1 MTNSTL
7 LTRYWP
13 SSAIRNHPSGM
24 RPEFQSESRSS
35 STAKCADSCPDEGI
49 TSPEAATF
57 IDDNGVGVGSAG
69 AAVGML
75 VSALPVTAAGEAA
88 AAVTVGWAGAGLG
101 VQAAA
106 AHSANNPIAAM
117 QQFFISIS
125 LAGWG
130 SDPPARYGPIL
141 VGGFCR
147 VITEVCRPASFGTE
161 RLILGALSWTPPNS
175 PAFLMIPTERTSE
188 ETLRPSSAAEGIRQQ
203 CAHGRAAEIAGCI
216 TDIDI
221 HPYPELTHHLAA
233 EAAGRSR
240 RPP

>member
-69 AAVGML
+69 AAVGVL

-101 VQAAA
+101 AQAAA

-161 RLILGALSWTPPNS
+161 RLILGALSWTPRIRLHSNDPDGTSQRGNVATFVSRRRHPAAVRARSCCGNCRLHHRYRHPSLPRAHTS
-175 PAFLMIPTERTSE
+175 P
-188 ETLRPSSAAEGIRQQ
+188 G
-203 CAHGRAAEIAGCI
+203 GR
-216 TDIDI
+216 
-221 HPYPELTHHLAA
+221 
-233 EAAGRSR
+233 GRRASR